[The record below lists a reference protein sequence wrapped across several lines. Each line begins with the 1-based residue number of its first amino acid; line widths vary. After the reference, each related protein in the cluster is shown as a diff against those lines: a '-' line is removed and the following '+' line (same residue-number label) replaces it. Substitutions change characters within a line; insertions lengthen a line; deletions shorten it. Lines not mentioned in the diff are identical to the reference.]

1 MKVLLSF
8 AFMCCFIGGIVGDG
22 CDCEPL
28 KECYD
33 KNNYGK
39 IRNIIKY
46 IHVIH
51 VYSCRLLNYHNAVTL
66 YLRVRKKT
74 RGPWVKVAHLSE
86 QLITHI
92 IQRFSL

>member
-1 MKVLLSF
+1 MKVLLSL
-8 AFMCCFIGGIVGDG
+8 AFMCCFVGGIVGTG
-22 CDCEPL
+22 CNCGPL

-33 KNNYGK
+33 KNKYGK

-51 VYSCRLLNYHNAVTL
+51 VYSCRLLDYHDTVTL

-74 RGPWVKVAHLSE
+74 RGSWVTVAHLSE
-86 QLITHI
+86 ELIT
-92 IQRFSL
+92 